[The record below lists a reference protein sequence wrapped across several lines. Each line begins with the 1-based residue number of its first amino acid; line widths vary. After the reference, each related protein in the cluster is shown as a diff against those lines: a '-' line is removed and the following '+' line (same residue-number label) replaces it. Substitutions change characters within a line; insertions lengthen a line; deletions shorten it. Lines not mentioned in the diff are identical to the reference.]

1 MLHGSDIWNVMPGIM
16 ALTIPI
22 IAIIGGITV
31 GIIKSIGRQ
40 RMQELAQRERIAAI
54 ERGMDIS
61 KLPPPTMSDPDDLPG
76 PVSRTRQGLLIGGVV
91 TLFAGAGLSFMLLF
105 IAGDEGV
112 WAVGAI
118 PIAVGAGLI
127 LSYKLIRPIPNDS
140 GTNPSDSGP
149 PMA

>member
-1 MLHGSDIWNVMPGIM
+1 MMLVADIWGIMPGIM

-31 GIIKSIGRQ
+31 GIVKSIGRQ
-40 RMQELAQRERIAAI
+40 RIQELAQRERIAAI
-54 ERGMDIS
+54 ERGLDVS
-61 KLPPPTMSDPDDLPG
+61 KLPPPPITDPDDLPG
-76 PVSRTRQGLLIGGVV
+76 PVSRTRQGLLIGGIV

-105 IAGDEGV
+105 LSDDGT

-118 PIAVGAGLI
+118 PMAVGAGLL
-127 LSYKLIRPIPNDS
+127 LSYKLIRPLPNGS
-140 GTNPSDSGP
+140 GRNYEDGAP

>member
-1 MLHGSDIWNVMPGIM
+1 MIHGSEIWDVMPGIM

-61 KLPPPTMSDPDDLPG
+61 KLPPPQFSDPDDAQG
-76 PVSRTRQGLLIGGVV
+76 PVSRTRQGLLIGGIV
-91 TLFAGAGLSFMLLF
+91 TLFAGAGVSFMLLF
-105 IAGDEGV
+105 VSGDDGV

-118 PIAVGAGLI
+118 PMAVGAGLI
-127 LSYKLIRPIPNDS
+127 LSFKLIRPITNGS
-140 GTNPSDSGP
+140 GANPSDGAP